1 MATYGYRCTQDG
13 PFDVT
18 APIGTAPAAPQCP
31 RCGGTGRRVFTAPQ
45 LSSADPRRTALIDA
59 TKATAERPA
68 VVESVPAQTGSRRTV
83 SPRTNPMLAKLPR
96 P

>member
-18 APIGTAPAAPQCP
+18 APIGTAPAAPRCP
-31 RCGGTGRRVFTAPQ
+31 RCGDAGRRVFTAPR
-45 LSSADPRRTALIDA
+45 LSSADPRRMALLDA
-59 TKATAERPA
+59 TEATADRPA
-68 VVESVPAQTGSRRTV
+68 VVDNVPTQNTPGRTV
-83 SPRTNPMLAKLPR
+83 STRTNPMLAKLPR

>member
-18 APIGTAPAAPQCP
+18 APIGTAPAAAPCP
-31 RCGGTGRRVFTAPQ
+31 RCAGTGRRVFTAPR
-45 LSSADPRRTALIDA
+45 LSTADPRRMALIDA
-59 TKATAERPA
+59 TKATADRPA
-68 VVESVPAQTGSRRTV
+68 VVDSVPAQTGSRRTV
-83 SPRTNPMLAKLPR
+83 SARTNPMLAKLPK